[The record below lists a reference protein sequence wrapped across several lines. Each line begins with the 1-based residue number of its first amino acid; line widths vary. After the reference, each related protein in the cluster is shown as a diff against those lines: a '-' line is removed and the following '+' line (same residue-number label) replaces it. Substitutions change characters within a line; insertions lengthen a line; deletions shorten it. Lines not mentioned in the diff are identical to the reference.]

1 MDSTS
6 WLHLLMS
13 TALRIENLWKQYRL
27 GVLGQGTLC
36 KDLQSWWARRCGRED
51 LNSPINFGSD
61 VNEVSQGKIWALQ
74 DISLDVKQGEVLGI
88 IGRNGAGKSTLLKI
102 LSRVTAPTRGK
113 VKIKGRL
120 ASLLE
125 VGTGFHPE
133 LTGRE
138 NIFLNAAIL
147 GMTVNEINRKF
158 DKIVDFSGVEQFIDT
173 PVKRYSSGMYVRLA
187 FAVAAHLEPE
197 VLIVDEVLA
206 VGDIQFQ
213 KKCLGK
219 LEDIVQEG
227 RTILFVSHGMSAI
240 KRLCQRCILLDK
252 GKVTLDGEVNQV
264 VNHYLNSG
272 LERGNATACFPD
284 TPSSPIFLRRAILKN
299 DQGVPTV
306 LFNVGNQIFLQIDYV
321 VRNTL
326 RHSMILFTV
335 SRDGTYI
342 FSSHDTDLR
351 HKLLEERSPG
361 EYSTMV
367 AMPAKLLTA
376 GSYNLSLAAVVGPTG
391 EHHHTGYYDVLT
403 FEINDEVLD
412 PFLSYTQN
420 RGTLVIAELEWKTWK
435 TENLSSHSIAEP

>member
-1 MDSTS
+1 
-6 WLHLLMS
+6 MS

-27 GVLGQGTLC
+27 GVLGQGSLRQ
-36 KDLQSWWARRCGRED
+36 DLQSWWARRRGNED
-51 LNSPINFGSD
+51 LNSPINFGLD
-61 VNEVSQGKIWALQ
+61 VSEAPQGKIWALK
-74 DISLDVKQGEVLGI
+74 DVSLNIKQGEVLGI

-102 LSRVTAPTRGK
+102 LSRVTAPTKGK
-113 VKIKGRL
+113 VKIKGRV

-147 GMTVNEINRKF
+147 GMTFTEINRKF
-158 DKIVDFSGVEQFIDT
+158 DRIVDFSGVEQFIDT

-213 KKCLGK
+213 RKCLGK

-240 KRLCQRCILLDK
+240 KRLCQRCILLEK
-252 GKVTLDGEVNQV
+252 GKVALDGEVNQV

-284 TPSSPIFLRRAILKN
+284 IPSSPFSLRRATLKN

-306 LFNVGNQIFLQIDYV
+306 LFNVDNQIFLQIDYV
-321 VRNTL
+321 VRTTL
-326 RHSMILFTV
+326 HHSMILFTV

-342 FSSHDTDLR
+342 FSSHDTDLER
-351 HKLLEERSPG
+351 EFLEERSPG
-361 EYSTMV
+361 EYSALV
-367 AMPAKLLTA
+367 GLPAKFLTA
-376 GSYNLSLAAVVGPTG
+376 GAYNLSFAAVVGPSG

-403 FEINDEVLD
+403 FEIDDEGLD

-420 RGTLVIAELEWKTWK
+420 RGTLVVAELEWKTWK
-435 TENLSSHSIAEP
+435 TGNLSSHSPEES